1 MAGNIRRHD
10 DPGDTEYSLARSVRT
25 APPAGGRPSDGPEL
39 RQRAL
44 ELAVEATAGER
55 SAQVVDLAAGFE
67 AFLRTGARGAPR
79 GDWVEYRDGKVVY
92 QGQWYRLVPVTGVD
106 DITDLGGQQ

>member
-25 APPAGGRPSDGPEL
+25 AGGRPSDGPEL

-44 ELAVEATAGER
+44 ELAVEATRGER
-55 SAQVVDLAAGFE
+55 SAQVVELAAGFE
-67 AFLRTGARGAPR
+67 AFLRTGARSAAVEG
-79 GDWVEYRDGKVVY
+79 WVEYREGKVYY
-92 QGQWYRLVPVTGVD
+92 QGQWHRLVPVD
-106 DITDLGGQQ
+106 EGGA